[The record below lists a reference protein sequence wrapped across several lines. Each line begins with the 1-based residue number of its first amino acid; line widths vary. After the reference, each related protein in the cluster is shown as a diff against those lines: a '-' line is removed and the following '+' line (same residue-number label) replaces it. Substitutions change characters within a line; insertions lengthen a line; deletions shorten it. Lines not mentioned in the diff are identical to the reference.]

1 MLQRSSLVVR
11 LSLFYF
17 ALQHWLFVRFCCR
30 RYVCLFLCVCERGFW
45 RCFKRFMLCF
55 CDEYFGVEHIP
66 LSCNIFGEVFVG
78 FCRRYLLYLVIVFV
92 LYVYF
97 LYRRFLLNLVST
109 VAVKMLNTFRHS
121 VVANTFLPT
130 LQILSLFSKC
140 HILTIN
146 DKFINNI
153 KVEQSSKKYLQK
165 HLWSEKRGLLEFR

>member
-1 MLQRSSLVVR
+1 
-11 LSLFYF
+11 
-17 ALQHWLFVRFCCR
+17 
-30 RYVCLFLCVCERGFW
+30 
-45 RCFKRFMLCF
+45 MLCF

-109 VAVKMLNTFRHS
+109 IAVKMLNTFRHS
-121 VVANTFLPT
+121 VVANTFLLT

-165 HLWSEKRGLLEFR
+165 HL